1 MNRLL
6 HAPGLS
12 PGAQAA
18 LRPALAVLGSGTT
31 PRHPYACRG
40 GRKRGAEGEPPSES
54 ASQQAESRSRHKTPA
69 NSRLRSGQGLAA
81 PAAFLPAPAPPQ
93 GAAQAGTWDQ
103 TQGGF

>member
-18 LRPALAVLGSGTT
+18 LRPALCRDPVQHPGIHT
-31 PRHPYACRG
+31 PAG
-40 GRKRGAEGEPPSES
+40 GEEREGRRESPPSES
-54 ASQQAESRSRHKTPA
+54 ASQQAESGSRHKTPA
-69 NSRLRSGQGLAA
+69 NSRLRFGQGLAA